1 MRRKEQTLE
10 EFRYKSRPWIAFR
23 DSKGNMRV
31 PHLEITLITANL
43 IQNCRDELADG
54 RYTQPVSSSYA
65 TINGFITSVLDYV
78 PR

>member
-1 MRRKEQTLE
+1 
-10 EFRYKSRPWIAFR
+10 
-23 DSKGNMRV
+23 MRV